1 MGLSE
6 DRILRFGQKD
16 NYWFMGDTG
25 PCGPCS
31 EIYYDRGERYGCGS
45 PTCGVG
51 CDCDRYMEIW
61 NLVFTQFDLQKD
73 GSLLPLPHRNI
84 DTGIEIGRAHV

>member
-1 MGLSE
+1 MT
-6 DRILRFGQKD
+6 GQNSKKD

-61 NLVFTQFDLQKD
+61 NLVFTQFDLRKD
-73 GSLLPLPHRNI
+73 GGGRRCGYRQDRKHH
-84 DTGIEIGRAHV
+84 IEDRKSVV